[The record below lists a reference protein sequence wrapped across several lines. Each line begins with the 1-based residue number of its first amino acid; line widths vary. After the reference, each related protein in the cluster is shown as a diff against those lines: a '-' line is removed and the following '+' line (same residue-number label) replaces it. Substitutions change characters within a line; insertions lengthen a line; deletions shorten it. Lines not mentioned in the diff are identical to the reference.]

1 MNYSITSLQQLG
13 FSEYEARA
21 YTVLLQRS
29 PLNGYEL
36 AKLSGLPRANIYGVL
51 QKLEERGAVIRLEI
65 PGGVQYVPLPA
76 EELIQRL
83 RNHFQETLES
93 AQQALNQISSPA
105 EYEYVGNTRG
115 YPALLEH
122 ARALLNA
129 AQEQVLLAIWPQEAL
144 NLAEP
149 LAQAEERG
157 VDITTLCLAAC
168 PQECGG
174 CRGQIYRYQ
183 VAPEQRHHRW
193 LVMVPDRAEVLT
205 GEIGP
210 DEEALAVR
218 TRQRLLVELAA
229 WYIRHSL
236 AVAAIVSDLG
246 SRLGELLRTETQAIL
261 SSIDPNEQ
269 KGGWLEHMIRLV
281 GRQGNGAISSV
292 DDPSEKKTAV

>member
-1 MNYSITSLQQLG
+1 MNDPITVLQQLG

-21 YTVLLQRS
+21 YIALLRRS

-51 QKLEERGAVIRLEI
+51 QKLEDRGAVIRLDI
-65 PGGVQYVPLPA
+65 PGGVQYAPLPA
-76 EELIQRL
+76 GELIQRL
-83 RNHFQETLES
+83 RNHFQESLDT
-93 AQQALNQISSPA
+93 AQQALNEISSPA

-122 ARALLNA
+122 ARALLSA
-129 AQEQVLLAIWPQEAL
+129 AQGRLLLAIWPQEAL

-157 VDITTLCLAAC
+157 VEITTLCLAAC
-168 PQECGG
+168 AQECGG

-183 VAPEQRHHRW
+183 VAPEQPRHRW
-193 LVMVPDRAEVLT
+193 LVVAPDRVEVLT

-210 DEEALAVR
+210 GEEALAIR
-218 TRQRLLVELAA
+218 TRHRLLVELAT

-236 AVAAIVSDLG
+236 AVAAIVTDLG
-246 SRLGELLRTETQAIL
+246 SRLTELLAPETRSIL
-261 SSIDPNEQ
+261 GSIDLNGAKE
-269 KGGWLEHMIRLV
+269 GWLDHMIRLA
-281 GRQGNGAISSV
+281 GRQE
-292 DDPSEKKTAV
+292 DKTT